1 MKGIIF
7 PLLVAAAVGLA
18 LAAEGS
24 GSVLGS
30 TEAYSGQD
38 SEGQPA
44 VYAVSVLLDGAL
56 LASLAA
62 VPGCAEC
69 ATACRLSRECK
80 AFMYCGAQAACVLP
94 GNGTMDSQECQLL
107 TGANRTAAPTIAAH
121 GTAEGVDPLLVSGF
135 AVRSQPPATSSS
147 GLSGGA
153 IAGITVGCTVAV
165 CATAAAAGWLLVRRR
180 HAARPAVLDAAAAAE
195 AAEKA
200 PGGSTPAGHMPCP
213 GETARSREGD
223 LHGGTLGCPPT
234 LLGAAAPIE
243 AALHLDDAG
252 SGSGSASANASGSM
266 GSSPVLMAAV
276 IARPRFTTSP
286 FAAARAR
293 KSPGGSATSSPS
305 NSSCAGGGGAP
316 GGALHHPK
324 RGMQPG
330 SSAAMLSSEEGSGP
344 REEPALQQEL
354 SRVMGDMI
362 ELRECREAAASTLS
376 AGQLSAEPSG
386 SSGQSP
392 PAQPLEVVLPSALQ
406 ASCCVE
412 DWLIPPEEVKYLRR
426 PNGDR
431 FVLGEGASGRVIRAE
446 LRGELV
452 AAKEIEVGRTLELQQ
467 MFIWE
472 AQQLC
477 NLRHANIV
485 TFYGCCIIKG
495 WGVLLT
501 ELCRDL
507 GSALQLVN
515 PPGQRVFGW
524 HKHGCRVA
532 YEVAKAVNYLHF
544 HNVAHMDI
552 KSSNV
557 LLTSRGVAKLA
568 DTRTALDSLPQLIGT
583 FACTALILP
592 FPAHQGRARGVLLW
606 EIITGLRPV
615 RGNMRAVHVPAECPQ
630 EAADMIAAC
639 CALDPVQRPSARHLM
654 KTLHAMLVRQRE
666 GHVCD
671 FGC

>member
-1 MKGIIF
+1 M
-7 PLLVAAAVGLA
+7 LLPRSAA
-18 LAAEGS
+18 
-24 GSVLGS
+24 
-30 TEAYSGQD
+30 
-38 SEGQPA
+38 
-44 VYAVSVLLDGAL
+44 
-56 LASLAA
+56 
-62 VPGCAEC
+62 
-69 ATACRLSRECK
+69 
-80 AFMYCGAQAACVLP
+80 
-94 GNGTMDSQECQLL
+94 
-107 TGANRTAAPTIAAH
+107 
-121 GTAEGVDPLLVSGF
+121 GF

-200 PGGSTPAGHMPCP
+200 PGASTPAGHMPCP

-243 AALHLDDAG
+243 AALHLYDAG

-362 ELRECREAAASTLS
+362 AQRECREAAASTLS

-412 DWLIPPEEVKYLRR
+412 VGGGRRVPWRRLSLGQLGRPIVPGLCANRTPHLGPLLGGAGLAHSSRGSGVLEAAERR
-426 PNGDR
+426 PICAR
-431 FVLGEGASGRVIRAE
+431 RGRQVSP
-446 LRGELV
+446 GG
-452 AAKEIEVGRTLELQQ
+452 VG
-467 MFIWE
+467 
-472 AQQLC
+472 
-477 NLRHANIV
+477 
-485 TFYGCCIIKG
+485 
-495 WGVLLT
+495 
-501 ELCRDL
+501 
-507 GSALQLVN
+507 
-515 PPGQRVFGW
+515 
-524 HKHGCRVA
+524 
-532 YEVAKAVNYLHF
+532 
-544 HNVAHMDI
+544 
-552 KSSNV
+552 
-557 LLTSRGVAKLA
+557 
-568 DTRTALDSLPQLIGT
+568 
-583 FACTALILP
+583 
-592 FPAHQGRARGVLLW
+592 
-606 EIITGLRPV
+606 
-615 RGNMRAVHVPAECPQ
+615 
-630 EAADMIAAC
+630 
-639 CALDPVQRPSARHLM
+639 
-654 KTLHAMLVRQRE
+654 
-666 GHVCD
+666 
-671 FGC
+671 